1 MVLPGWWCPAAKKQ
15 THTSYKTQ
23 QRYEPQTVS
32 EGRGCGPAIND
43 SIRRGSNN
51 DSRRSQSA
59 NNLSWRSERWA
70 RNTMPGNWLGKYN
83 FPGIVPPPPPPLP
96 PPYTH
101 FIYCHLWDTH
111 TYTLHTLLYTHG
123 THQPALGFDERSV
136 LAVHLVVQPAGVA
149 QVVSGAVASPQR
161 RGGGS
166 AVHTLAALW
175 WRTHRDICEALWLEY
190 TSPTTFWSS
199 VLSPNCKIFTR
210 KWWFSGFIWCIHV
223 WTCMYFFSIEL

>member
-23 QRYEPQTVS
+23 QHSEPQTVS

-51 DSRRSQSA
+51 DSRQSQSA

-96 PPYTH
+96 PPYTLV
-101 FIYCHLWDTH
+101 IYCHLRDTYTH
-111 TYTLHTLLYTHG
+111 TYTLLYTLMG
-123 THQPALGFDERSV
+123 LTSLRLG
-136 LAVHLVVQPAGVA
+136 LM
-149 QVVSGAVASPQR
+149 SGLFWPFILWYSPQ
-161 RGGGS
+161 
-166 AVHTLAALW
+166 AL
-175 WRTHRDICEALWLEY
+175 HR
-190 TSPTTFWSS
+190 
-199 VLSPNCKIFTR
+199 
-210 KWWFSGFIWCIHV
+210 
-223 WTCMYFFSIEL
+223 